1 MYSLPRNYSI
11 AFLNNQKKIGLLWLV
26 MCLSMVGWAADKH
39 ALLIMISHYPKESG
53 WPALNAQNDRQLLTQ
68 ALKNQGFKRIT
79 ILSNQEATAD
89 NIRKACAQLTLATQ
103 NGDKVV
109 LAFSGHGQQIFDADG
124 DEADHLDEALVS
136 YDAPRK
142 VDFRNYQG
150 QKHILDDEIG
160 VFVQQMK
167 LKLGPDGQFIL
178 LLDCCHAGTGAR
190 ADAQAFLRGGA
201 LPIIPSNF
209 KEKLSL
215 RNQEGSGFDEGYF
228 STRGKDATFV
238 LLTGAAASQ
247 PNYEVKNESGVA
259 YGALSYAFCEA
270 LCRLKKKEIYRG
282 LFTHISRIL
291 SQKAPFQT
299 PTMEGDSDSEV
310 FGGELIVQH
319 TAVEALAEKSV
330 QYCQKVRVGIGELA
344 GVFTNAVFQ
353 FVPKTSARGDSA
365 LPVVKG
371 KVISADAFGS
381 IIELERAVPLE
392 FIKEIRAEETEK
404 AFGEVSKGVFIGY
417 CEDNHWQNQ
426 LTTKIKAYPLLR
438 LTSLV
443 HSAYSI
449 YQNGNIVKLTDSATQ
464 QVLDSLTK
472 TEDVA
477 EQCIER
483 LLAFTRAEIL
493 RKIELSQDFAKVEV
507 QLKQSGQVNTAIP
520 TVKINTPTVLTLTN
534 KSTQPVYVSI
544 ADIQPDGLIH
554 VILPDAGRDIP
565 PLKLAPDETH
575 TLSLTV
581 MPPLGFEM
589 YKVFI
594 TPSFL
599 DLSAL
604 INTRGD
610 VSLAHPLKQLFY
622 QTYRGEVPGLLNTS
636 ELAIL
641 SYSFR
646 IVP

>member
-1 MYSLPRNYSI
+1 MSLP
-11 AFLNNQKKIGLLWLV
+11 A
-26 MCLSMVGWAADKH
+26 VGWAADKH
-39 ALLIMISHYPKESG
+39 ALLIMIGQYPKESG

-89 NIRKACAQLTLATQ
+89 NIRKAYTQLTIATQ
-103 NGDKVV
+103 KGDKVV
-109 LAFSGHGQQIFDADG
+109 LAFSGHGQQVHDLDG
-124 DEADHLDEALVS
+124 DEVDQLDEALVP

-142 VDFRNYQG
+142 ADSKVYKG

-167 LKLGPDGQFIL
+167 LKLGPVGQFIL

-190 ADAQAFLRGGA
+190 ADAQACLRGGA
-201 LPIIPSNF
+201 LPIIPSSF
-209 KEKLSL
+209 KEIISL
-215 RNQEGSGFDEGYF
+215 QNQKGSGFDDGYF
-228 STRGKDATFV
+228 STRGKDAAFI

-247 PNYEVKNESGVA
+247 PNYEIKNESGIA

-270 LCRLKKKEIYRG
+270 LCRLKKKETYRG
-282 LFTHISRIL
+282 LFTQISSIL
-291 SQKAPFQT
+291 TQKAPFQT

-310 FGGELIVQH
+310 FGGELIVQP
-319 TAVEALAEKSV
+319 TSVEALVEKSA
-330 QYCQKVRVGIGELA
+330 QYCQRVRVGIGELA
-344 GVFTNAVFQ
+344 GVFTNAIFQ
-353 FVPKTSARGDSA
+353 FIPKTAARGDSA

-371 KVISADAFGS
+371 KVISADAFGA
-381 IIELERAVPLE
+381 IVELEREIPLVWV
-392 FIKEIRAEETEK
+392 KELRAEETEK
-404 AFGEVSKGVFIGY
+404 SFGQVFKGIYIGY
-417 CEDNHWQNQ
+417 CEDSHFQNQ
-426 LTTKIKAYPLLR
+426 CKEKISDYPLLR
-438 LTSLV
+438 LTSLA

-449 YQNGNIVKLTDSATQ
+449 YQNGNVIKLTDSATQ
-464 QVLDSLTK
+464 QVLDSLIK
-472 TEDVA
+472 TEDAA

-493 RKIELSQDFAKVEV
+493 RKIELPQDFAKMGVRLE
-507 QLKQSGQVNTAIP
+507 QSDQANTALP
-520 TVKINTPTVLTLTN
+520 AVKINTPAALILTN
-534 KSTQPVYVSI
+534 KGFQSVYVAI
-544 ADIQPDGLIH
+544 ADIQPDGLVN
-554 VILPDAGRDIP
+554 VILPDARRDVP
-565 PLKLAPDETH
+565 PLRLAPNETH

-589 YKVFI
+589 YKIFV

-599 DLSAL
+599 DLFAL

-622 QTYRGEVPGLLNTS
+622 RTYRGETPDLLNTS